1 MKKLFT
7 EFKEF
12 AFKGNMI
19 DLAVGMIIGSAFTG
33 VVNALVTLILGIMS
47 GIFAIPENLAEAS
60 IQIGELSIPYGG
72 FLTALINFILIAICI
87 FILVKSINTAKAKL
101 EKDKAEEVPAEPEKS
116 AEVLLLEE
124 IRDLLKK

>member
-33 VVNALVTLILGIMS
+33 VVNALVTLILGIIS
-47 GIFAIPENLAEAS
+47 GVFAIPENLAEAS

-72 FLTALINFILIAICI
+72 FLTALINFILISLCI
-87 FILVKSINTAKAKL
+87 FMIVKSINTAKAKL